1 MLYDRIFVTLFNS
14 VFETTGTRHQTTFTE
29 FCEMLKVP
37 QVVNITKDEYDK
49 LSPDEQKKTK
59 YGNCYCPAVFDGDI
73 RKGAVNAVGYMI
85 ALDADHPTATLIDD
99 MKSTFKDVK
108 MFEHTTFSSREDKP
122 RNRFLIALSRSV
134 SADEYKAI
142 AQEIAKKVNCDFDK
156 ACFHINQPILFPRV
170 LKDVPYHCEEWG
182 SNPLDVDML
191 LETGSDDAKHLLRG
205 CVTALDDSRSTL
217 SDADVSCRGGKI
229 SDAEEV
235 RCEVDT
241 GSVPEPYGLI
251 QAWCEAH
258 PIKSVMEEELKEIY
272 EPTDTENRYKFRGAD
287 SSPGVVID
295 VEKNIVTSFH
305 NHDPASGKSYNSFDL
320 YRIHKYGH
328 LDKDCAKG
336 TPKNELPSFKAMM
349 KHIKKDKKAKE
360 LLAKYIEKHKPKKAP
375 ETVKIM
381 KMLQRTNKGEIKSS
395 VANVSTILLND
406 PNLKGIYYNS
416 FFGQYEVGS
425 PLPWESGKKYPH
437 PYNDHDRNATIS
449 YISKEYEVE
458 VRSCFDTAL
467 SEIVFSRAV
476 NPLQQYFEELKWDG
490 TGRVESLLTT
500 YFGCEDSE
508 YTRAAI
514 RTTLIGAV
522 RRVFEPGCKFETVL
536 LILGNQGCGTSTF
549 VSKLGMNYFTDS
561 IRLQDIISKT
571 AAEKLRGVMI
581 VELGEMAGYS
591 KTEEAT
597 FKSFISCVDDQY
609 REPYAKCKSSHP
621 RTNIFI
627 GTSNRTTGLLTDET
641 GNRRFLPVY
650 TTDNHTL
657 NSWDMT
663 KEDVDQ
669 IWAEA
674 YNMYRSGE
682 STEMPKHLMD
692 EIKKKQ
698 DGAVVEDDRAQFI
711 SQYLDVMLPEDWY
724 DMDIMKRRDYINH
737 EGAYCGEPYEGT
749 MRRNYVCV
757 AEICTELF
765 KLDKVDVTPKLS
777 KDIALMLRKLGWT
790 EYPYNN
796 SRKKIRGYGIP
807 TTFCRPA

>member
-14 VFETTGTRHQTTFTE
+14 VFKTTGTRHQTTFAD

-37 QVVNITKDEYDK
+37 QAVNITKDEYDK

-59 YGNCYCPAVFDGDI
+59 YGNCYCPAVFDGDV

-85 ALDADHPTATLIDD
+85 ALDADHPTATLTDD
-99 MKSTFKDVK
+99 MKATFEDVR
-108 MFEHTTFSSREDKP
+108 MFEHTTFSSREGTP
-122 RNRFLIALSRSV
+122 RNRFLIALSRPV
-134 SADEYKAI
+134 NADEYKAI
-142 AQEIAKKVNCDFDK
+142 TQEIARRVKCDFDK

-170 LKDVPYHCEEWG
+170 LKDVPYHYEEWG
-182 SNPLDVDML
+182 SAPLDVD
-191 LETGSDDAKHLLRG
+191 ELLRI
-205 CVTALDDSRSTL
+205 
-217 SDADVSCRGGKI
+217 GK
-229 SDAEEV
+229 DKM
-235 RCEVDT
+235 
-241 GSVPEPYGLI
+241 PEPEAINESQNDTDGNAETKEEKHYGLI

-258 PIKSVMEEELKEIY
+258 PIKSVMENELKEIY
-272 EPTDTENRYKFRGAD
+272 EPTGTENRYKFRGAD

-305 NHDPASGKSYNSFDL
+305 NHDPASGKTYNSFDL

-328 LDKDCAKG
+328 LDKECAKG
-336 TPKNELPSFKAMM
+336 TPKSELPSFVAMM

-395 VANVSTILLND
+395 VANVSMILLND
-406 PNLKGIYYNS
+406 ANLKGIYYNS

-437 PYNDHDRNATIS
+437 PYNDHDRNATVS

-476 NPLQQYFEELKWDG
+476 NPLQEYFEGLKWDG

-536 LILGNQGCGTSTF
+536 LILGNQGCGKSTF

-591 KTEEAT
+591 KAEEGSI
-597 FKSFISCVDDQY
+597 KSFISCVDDQY

-650 TTDNHTL
+650 TTDDHTL
-657 NSWDMT
+657 NSWDLT

-698 DGAVVEDDRAQFI
+698 DGAIIEDDRTPFVKN
-711 SQYLDVMLPEDWY
+711 YLDIILPDDWY
-724 DMDIMKRRDYINH
+724 DLSIEERINYINH
-737 EGAYCGEPYEGT
+737 EGAYTGKPYEGT

-757 AEICTELF
+757 AEIGLELF
-765 KLDKVDVTPKLS
+765 KLKKVDINRVS
-777 KDIALMLRKLGWT
+777 KDIKLILKNLGW
-790 EYPYNN
+790 EVYNSN
-796 SRKKIRGYGIP
+796 GGRKRIPGYDTP
-807 TTFCRPA
+807 TAFCRPSDK